1 MQFASL
7 LYDKCCMVTFLFF
20 FFASITTYDHS
31 FFKKWSLQACG
42 HITRECA
49 LFPVL
54 RLRLCP
60 SCQTEK
66 LFLYFYFFDIFF
78 LNFNHLLFIY
88 FSLVTLGDLLIQYP
102 NADLIDALPA
112 WRSYKCFKPEAH
124 LMIEKF
130 LSLKKE
136 SSRNIFIANMTEHTR
151 ARYEV
156 SSIFFFF
163 LKILEERLK
172 PQHLLFLLLALYD
185 KGLSVVSGRLWL
197 EWIYRY
203 TLKISRY
210 KGKPSLHVITK
221 LIIKTT
227 PWRNHEQNRQS
238 EYRGNNKCDFVYY
251 WPSETA
257 LCS

>member
-1 MQFASL
+1 MLHGNFPIN
-7 LYDKCCMVTFLFF
+7 FF
-20 FFASITTYDHS
+20 PHQSF
-31 FFKKWSLQACG
+31 FFKKCSLQACG

-49 LFPVL
+49 LFPIL

-78 LNFNHLLFIY
+78 LNFNHHLFIY

-136 SSRNIFIANMTEHTR
+136 SSRDIFIANMTEHTR

-156 SSIFFFF
+156 SNNFFFF
-163 LKILEERLK
+163 
-172 PQHLLFLLLALYD
+172 F
-185 KGLSVVSGRLWL
+185 
-197 EWIYRY
+197 
-203 TLKISRY
+203 
-210 KGKPSLHVITK
+210 
-221 LIIKTT
+221 
-227 PWRNHEQNRQS
+227 
-238 EYRGNNKCDFVYY
+238 
-251 WPSETA
+251 
-257 LCS
+257 